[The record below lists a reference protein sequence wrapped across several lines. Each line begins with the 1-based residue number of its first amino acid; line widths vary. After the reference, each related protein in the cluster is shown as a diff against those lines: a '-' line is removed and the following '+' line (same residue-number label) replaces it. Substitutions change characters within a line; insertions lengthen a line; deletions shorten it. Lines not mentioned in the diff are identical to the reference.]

1 MFDLL
6 EGFGHHCLGV
16 GVTSRIPPAPRSANV
31 KTGMADVKARL
42 PQTTIK
48 RYTVRVSDKV
58 VLRTEQIRFSYG
70 RHAVLNGLDLAVP
83 AGQVYGFLGRN
94 GAGKTTTIQ
103 ILLGIL
109 VPNAGTI
116 HFNQQQV
123 RRTTAA
129 MKRRIGYVSQRQFF
143 YDWMRV
149 RQLGRFVAGFYPT
162 WSEGVFRAL
171 LDRLQIDR
179 AQRVGA
185 LSGGTRMKL
194 AMALA
199 LAPEPELL
207 VLDEPTA
214 GVDPIA
220 RREILDLLRDVCA
233 ADGRTV
239 LFSTHN
245 IDEVEKIA
253 DVAGILHQGV
263 LAFQG
268 PVNDLGDV
276 EEAFLRIVLESSE

>member
-1 MFDLL
+1 
-6 EGFGHHCLGV
+6 
-16 GVTSRIPPAPRSANV
+16 
-31 KTGMADVKARL
+31 MADVKARL